1 MLNYQRVFCKD
12 LLTTPVVC
20 EWSVFRGQIICE
32 FGSSSLSLFLP
43 VVAQIP
49 HFDGWTFLFVWL
61 HLHISYVF
69 QCISNV
75 FPVAKVMLSLNFPFF
90 PVKLQPP
97 GLGAEFQGGRR
108 QSQLLLVSRL
118 SYLGSLCGASDH
130 CGYQVRSSE
139 GSGRCNLMVSEVTII
154 TIYMDGHFTS
164 LVDFLLIDGIY

>member
-1 MLNYQRVFCKD
+1 MGKSTIKWPFSIAMLNYQRVFCKD

-97 GLGAEFQGGRR
+97 RPWRR
-108 QSQLLLVSRL
+108 VPRRTTTVTAPGVAAVISR
-118 SYLGSLCGASDH
+118 
-130 CGYQVRSSE
+130 
-139 GSGRCNLMVSEVTII
+139 
-154 TIYMDGHFTS
+154 
-164 LVDFLLIDGIY
+164 